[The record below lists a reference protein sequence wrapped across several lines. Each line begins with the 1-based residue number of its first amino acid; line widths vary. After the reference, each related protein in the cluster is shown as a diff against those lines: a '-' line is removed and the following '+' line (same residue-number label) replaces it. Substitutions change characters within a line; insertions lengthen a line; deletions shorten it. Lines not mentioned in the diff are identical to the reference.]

1 MKNTLTSFLLLM
13 ISLGFGLQ
21 SCKKEKK
28 TEPEN
33 GTKTEILKTNINKKE
48 LNPAKEINGGSSKKE
63 SQEIEVFDVNEML
76 FNGKSKRFF
85 TLKDFEK
92 NFGKADSIKSVNE
105 EEPCVSIFGNEYGE
119 NLYGNYL
126 YKNGSRFETSK
137 DSVAIDEF
145 RFYNGSFLKYKNHI
159 FNATTTLEDLRK
171 IFPNAVKEIGEL
183 DVYGEGR
190 LHVIY
195 LKEDANNISDGH
207 INVFIKNGKLY
218 FMHWWFPC

>member
-85 TLKDFEK
+85 TLKEFEK
-92 NFGKADSIKSVNE
+92 HFGKADSTRLMSEDSPCSYIFENE
-105 EEPCVSIFGNEYGE
+105 DGK
-119 NLYGNYL
+119 LDDKYL
-126 YKNGSRFETSK
+126 YKNGSRFENSK

-145 RFYNGSFLKYKNHI
+145 RFYNRSFLRYKNHI
-159 FNATTTLEDLRK
+159 LNATTTLEYLRK

-183 DVYGEGR
+183 DVYGEGK
-190 LHVIY
+190 LQVIQ
-195 LKEDANNISDGH
+195 LREDANNISDGH